1 MNPVIGVCIA
11 AVVAGVAPATN
22 STATSK
28 TRKAAAPIDLMWMV
42 AQPSEGIPL
51 APQPTN
57 TVALRA
63 RGARLFTKHCAAC
76 HGKRGDGQGPA
87 APTLAVKAT
96 DFTSAIFKV
105 RSTPSGS
112 LPTDADLFGTIS
124 RGLHGTE
131 MFPWS
136 RLSERDRWA
145 LVQRLKAFSPRFT
158 SEAPGLPFA
167 LPTPLPAETDTLQAK
182 GKALYERLRCGA
194 CHGAT
199 GGGDG
204 TAVQLY
210 QDAAGARAV
219 NIRDFKKG
227 QFLRGS
233 EMQDIY
239 LTLRT
244 GLDGTPMGPYNDL
257 ATSDLWALA
266 AQVRNLVQR
275 RASPERM
282 PQPQ

>member
-1 MNPVIGVCIA
+1 MSPFFSVCIA

-22 STATSK
+22 STATVK

-42 AQPSEGIPL
+42 AQPSEGVPS

-63 RGARLFTKHCAAC
+63 RGVRLFTKHCAAC
-76 HGKRGDGQGPA
+76 HGKRGDGNGPA

-96 DFTSAIFKV
+96 DFTRAVFKV

-124 RGLHGTE
+124 RGMHGTE

-136 RLSERDRWA
+136 RLSEPDRWA
-145 LVQRLKAFSPRFT
+145 LVQRLKAFSPRFA
-158 SEAPGLPFA
+158 SEEPGLPFE
-167 LPTPLPAETDTLQAK
+167 LPTPPPAETDTLRAK
-182 GKALYERLRCGA
+182 GKVLYERLRCGA
-194 CHGAT
+194 CHGAA

-204 TAVQLY
+204 PAVQLY
-210 QDAAGARAV
+210 KGPAGARAV
-219 NIRDFKKG
+219 YIRDFKKG

-244 GLDGTPMGPYNDL
+244 GLDGTPMAPYGDL
-257 ATSDLWALA
+257 AASDLWALA
-266 AQVRNLVQR
+266 GHVRNLVQR
-275 RASPERM
+275 RVSPESLPR
-282 PQPQ
+282 PQ